1 VALKVLVKCIGSLK
15 LKHMIFNEYSK
26 SLCSMS
32 FKSSF
37 IVRKKTVRNIKVLGG
52 VPTVDD
58 ADVPAV
64 IHIGEQ
70 DVDSNEFS
78 ILSC

>member
-1 VALKVLVKCIGSLK
+1 
-15 LKHMIFNEYSK
+15 MIFNEYSK

-37 IVRKKTVRNIKVLGG
+37 IVRKNTVRNIIVLGDL
-52 VPTVDD
+52 PTVDD

-70 DVDSNEFS
+70 DVDSNEPSNFVA
-78 ILSC
+78 LSRLAAANADWF